1 MSSNIISPNTAVAS
15 KTPPTESKVGMA
27 VAGLLF
33 LSILYLVACVI
44 SGVWLALEIP
54 VSETEMWDVSF
65 LSPRVGA
72 QWHGM
77 MVGGLMLVFALLQLV
92 NRNLAMG
99 ALCVLFGCC
108 VILGTSEVAALRQ
121 GLLTGDVRLGCYVY
135 ESLECH
141 KMVDVAVGDSKSI
154 YREQGKSGLNGEN
167 YAAWYAPKRAR
178 FVAALTSR
186 LPSTM
191 PGVALLKSPFTLLQI
206 DEVKARLSTQ
216 RQELARFRAAAQQ
229 VIANE
234 HK

>member
-33 LSILYLVACVI
+33 LTILYLVACVI

-92 NRNLAMG
+92 NRNLAMS

-108 VILGTSEVAALRQ
+108 VNRDFRFPRNDWRIRKVLGRQ
-121 GLLTGDVRLGCYVY
+121 TG
-135 ESLECH
+135 H
-141 KMVDVAVGDSKSI
+141 
-154 YREQGKSGLNGEN
+154 
-167 YAAWYAPKRAR
+167 
-178 FVAALTSR
+178 
-186 LPSTM
+186 
-191 PGVALLKSPFTLLQI
+191 
-206 DEVKARLSTQ
+206 
-216 RQELARFRAAAQQ
+216 
-229 VIANE
+229 
-234 HK
+234 